1 MRSALLLTMRVVA
14 ALLLVGCWSNAQ
26 PAWTPPSSTEPP
38 VTLQCPI
45 RLSETGHVFVWET
58 DLGVLATRV
67 GTKQLAIYPLAED
80 QALVALRERDES
92 RGPLGGDTLWRVRCD
107 GKKLDAITIEGA
119 DFGHAALH
127 PDRRRLFYSAG
138 SVMMLDLQTRRSTKI
153 TTPTQRGCGKLR
165 AETVDSV
172 RGVTRDH
179 VEFERGAAC
188 GFESE
193 WSATGMRRHLE
204 RGIEEKA
211 TPITGL
217 VTTDTGVWLAAG
229 GCGDAAIYHS
239 TDWRSWQ
246 RVTTPESRGRI
257 TLVSDRRTR
266 SVVMATGLC
275 SGTNGVPA
283 MITRDA
289 GKTWTPISKAVVEWV
304 SGEDLA
310 TLRAGAA
317 SGQLM
322 RWKDTALVG
331 VSVQWRVA
339 PTLPATT
346 TIDGRTVRPTRF
358 GLYLGDERVFPR

>member
-1 MRSALLLTMRVVA
+1 MRVLA

-26 PAWTPPSSTEPP
+26 PAWTPPSTIEPP
-38 VTLQCPI
+38 AKLQCPI

-58 DLGVLATRV
+58 DLGALTTRV
-67 GTKQLAIYPLAED
+67 GTKQLAIYRLDD
-80 QALVALRERDES
+80 QALIALRERDES
-92 RGPLGGDTLWRVRCD
+92 RGPLGGDTLWRVSCD

-153 TTPTQRGCGKLR
+153 TTPVQRGCGKQS
-165 AETVDSV
+165 AQTVDSV

-188 GFESE
+188 GFEFE
-193 WSATGMRRHLE
+193 WLATGMRRHLE

-211 TPITGL
+211 SPITS
-217 VTTDTGVWLAAG
+217 VISTDTGVWVAVG
-229 GCGDAAIYHS
+229 GCGDAAVYRT

-246 RVTTPESRGRI
+246 RVPTPEPRGRI
-257 TLVSDRRTR
+257 TLVWDRRTR

-283 MITRDA
+283 MITHA
-289 GKTWTPISKAVVEWV
+289 GNPWTPLSKAVVVEWV
-304 SGEDLA
+304 SGDGLA

-317 SGQLM
+317 NGQLM

-331 VSVQWRVA
+331 TNMQWRVA
-339 PTLPATT
+339 PTLPATIT
-346 TIDGRTVRPTRF
+346 VEGRTVRPTRF